1 MTEQVAALALQV
13 DAGADE
19 DAEELAELTRQLRA
33 ELLQLDVEAVEP
45 ATAGEP
51 PPGTRAVEAL
61 ALGGL
66 IVSLVKSAG
75 MLASVVNAVRSWLG
89 GGQRSVKLE
98 LDGDVLEVTGVSSH
112 EQQALINAWIERHAA
127 RPAS

>member
-75 MLASVVNAVRSWLG
+75 TLASVVNAVRSWLG

-98 LDGDVLEVTGVSSH
+98 LDGDVLEVTGVSGSQ
-112 EQQALINAWIERHAA
+112 QQALINAWIERHAA
-127 RPAS
+127 RPPS